1 MPALAHGAST
11 ACNVAPGAP
20 IGPPPTGRPEREVTR
35 AVTTPLPTSG
45 WCTNMKLSV
54 TGSPPGPVGTAG
66 CLDVQDDRP
75 VGQNEKRSP
84 DALTNER
91 SAMTRAAAP
100 RAITD
105 PRTVLNFVHSA
116 QSSGAKPSWPTG

>member
-54 TGSPPGPVGTAG
+54 TGSPPGPFGTAV
-66 CLDVQDDRP
+66 CLDVQDDGP
-75 VGQNEKRSP
+75 VGQNKGRLP
-84 DALTNER
+84 DALTNDM
-91 SAMTRAAAP
+91 STTTRAAAP
-100 RAITD
+100 SAITH
-105 PRTVLNFVHSA
+105 PRTVLNLVHSA
-116 QSSGAKPSWPTG
+116 RSS

>member
-1 MPALAHGAST
+1 MMPALAHGAST
-11 ACNVAPGAP
+11 GRSVARGVPG
-20 IGPPPTGRPEREVTR
+20 GPPPIGRPEREVIR
-35 AVTTPLPTSG
+35 AVTIPLPTSG
-45 WCTNMKLSV
+45 RCTNMKLSV

-91 SAMTRAAAP
+91 STMTRTAAP

-116 QSSGAKPSWPTG
+116 QSS